1 MVTYFYYLSKFTEG
15 LEKMTDTIAVITIIG
30 FIIGIII
37 QLVSV
42 GIFIGVYKTTISFMQ
57 KQIEEIK
64 SQAKEDKEE
73 LKTDMR
79 KYNNVLERIAVNER
93 DTKSAHHR
101 IDELELRP

>member
-1 MVTYFYYLSKFTEG
+1 
-15 LEKMTDTIAVITIIG
+15 MTDTIAVITIIG

-64 SQAKEDKEE
+64 KQAEKDKCE
-73 LKTDMR
+73 LKEDMR
-79 KYNNVLERIAVNER
+79 KYNNVLERVAINEQ
-93 DTKSAHHR
+93 KASSAHHR
-101 IDELELRP
+101 IDMLEEKR

>member
-1 MVTYFYYLSKFTEG
+1 
-15 LEKMTDTIAVITIIG
+15 MTDIIAVITIIG

-64 SQAKEDKEE
+64 NQAKEDKEE

-93 DTKSAHHR
+93 DTKSAHRR
-101 IDELELRP
+101 IDELNPHTANDNHY